1 MSGLITVLKGENLTL
16 TTGTLAI
23 AAIRTAAAAAA
34 AARVSVKRLEI
45 SQSGT
50 TTLAMIRGEFATRD
64 TAGTLTMTSLAPAA
78 IRPLGGQASGLAG
91 NTAPAGG
98 AGRSGINAS
107 VDSGG
112 AYTTILPFAFP
123 NTAGYLFKPD
133 PDEEIIV
140 PADTVFTFRF
150 LAAPATL
157 TGWTFSLVLCEE

>member
-1 MSGLITVLKGENLTL
+1 MSGIVTVLSGENLTL

-23 AAIRTAAAAAA
+23 AAFQTAAAGSA

-45 SQSGT
+45 AQSGT
-50 TTLAMIRGEFATRD
+50 TTLAMIRGEMATRN
-64 TAGTLTMTSLAPAA
+64 TSGTLTMTSAAPVA
-78 IRPLGGQASGLAG
+78 IRPQGGQASGLAG

-98 AGRSGINAS
+98 TGRSGINAS

-112 AYTTILPFAFP
+112 TYTTLYPFAFP
-123 NTAGYLFKPD
+123 NTAGYLWKPD

-140 PADTVFTFRF
+140 PASTLFAFRF

-157 TGWTFSLVLCEE
+157 TGWTFALTLIEE